1 MTHPFGHP
9 EFFGQG
15 FEGMTAFQI
24 TPSSGIKRV
33 FVVTF
38 DGGPH
43 PRMVRREER
52 FDDPTTMYSLPEPQ
66 RETERAYL
74 SAIPRNLSRPTQNTS
89 SETLEKDTFCVRP
102 IQGTLVQDASGKFFE
117 AIGQQLRSEEHTSEL
132 QSRRDLVCRLLLEK
146 KKKLLVSICLLVQ
159 KSKIM

>member
-1 MTHPFGHP
+1 MTNPFGHP

-117 AIGQQLRSEEHTSEL
+117 AIGQQLRPLRQIVRGPQGPEL
-132 QSRRDLVCRLLLEK
+132 EPSAPVPPLSVTGDAGRDSFVEAQR
-146 KKKLLVSICLLVQ
+146 
-159 KSKIM
+159 